1 MLARIWYEGEEYY
14 VEADTLSEA
23 IEVWNLRMQE
33 EYGEESWVDPEVTE
47 TLWDGPVIR
56 KEIVK

>member
-33 EYGEESWVDPEVTE
+33 ENGEESRVDPEVNE
-47 TLWDGPVIR
+47 T
-56 KEIVK
+56 